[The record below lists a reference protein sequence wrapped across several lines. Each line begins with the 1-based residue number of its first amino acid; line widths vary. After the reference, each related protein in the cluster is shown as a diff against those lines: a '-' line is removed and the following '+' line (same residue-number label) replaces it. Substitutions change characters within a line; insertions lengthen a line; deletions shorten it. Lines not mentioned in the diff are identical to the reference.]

1 MHNTTVFPQR
11 YKTLPGVC
19 LVKWRSTE
27 TGRMEFMAMRGFY
40 GSLEDY
46 SAVVFDAVVFDAVVF
61 DAVVFEFGAGAWI
74 DGVGT
79 LGV

>member
-1 MHNTTVFPQR
+1 M
-11 YKTLPGVC
+11 
-19 LVKWRSTE
+19 VKWRSTE

-61 DAVVFEFGAGAWI
+61 DAVVFDAIVFEFGAGAWI

>member
-1 MHNTTVFPQR
+1 
-11 YKTLPGVC
+11 
-19 LVKWRSTE
+19 
-27 TGRMEFMAMRGFY
+27 MRGFY

-46 SAVVFDAVVFDAVVF
+46 SAVVFDAVVFDAVVFDAVVF

>member
-1 MHNTTVFPQR
+1 
-11 YKTLPGVC
+11 
-19 LVKWRSTE
+19 
-27 TGRMEFMAMRGFY
+27 MEFMAMRGFY

-61 DAVVFEFGAGAWI
+61 EFGAGAWI
-74 DGVGT
+74 DGVST